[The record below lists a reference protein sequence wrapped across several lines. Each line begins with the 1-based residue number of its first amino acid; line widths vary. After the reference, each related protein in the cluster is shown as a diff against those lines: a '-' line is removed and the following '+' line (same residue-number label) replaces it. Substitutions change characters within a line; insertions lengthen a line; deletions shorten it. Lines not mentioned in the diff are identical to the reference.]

1 MKLVGTLFTVVVGLA
16 LISSQALADDRPRRA
31 DFSRPQSPS
40 LEAGRKAVDAKDLKS
55 AIDHLTKAAKET
67 PDDPDVHNLLGY
79 SYRHQGQFEKSMEH
93 YNVALKIDPN
103 HRGAHEYIGEL
114 YLQMDQLP
122 NAEQQLQAL
131 SKACPWFGRCQE
143 HEDLKAAIE
152 KHKAAKSA
160 ARR

>member
-1 MKLVGTLFTVVVGLA
+1 M
-16 LISSQALADDRPRRA
+16 
-31 DFSRPQSPS
+31 
-40 LEAGRKAVDAKDLKS
+40 
-55 AIDHLTKAAKET
+55 
-67 PDDPDVHNLLGY
+67 
-79 SYRHQGQFEKSMEH
+79 
-93 YNVALKIDPN
+93 ALKIDPN

-143 HEDLKAAIE
+143 HEDLKAAIK